1 MLDQLDQRAKT
12 LLKLLIERYIADG
25 QPVGSR
31 TLSKQGGLDLSPASI
46 RNVMSDLEE
55 RGYIASPHTSAGRV
69 PTPRAYR
76 LFVDTMLTSGPLD
89 QIYEEQL
96 TVQLQDKP
104 QSLTSQQLMSSAAQL
119 LSSLSHFA
127 GVVLTPRRSQTFQ
140 QIDFLRLSE
149 KRLLL
154 VIVTPEGSV
163 QNRILLTQRDY
174 SASELIEAANYINAH
189 YANLDFEEVLSRL
202 QLELETLRSDMSIL
216 MQKAM
221 QASSD
226 AASEAAENVV
236 IAGERKLLDVND
248 LASNRDR
255 LRKVFEIF
263 EKKTDLL
270 QLLNISNRAQGIQI
284 FIGGES
290 DLVPMEE
297 MSVITAP
304 YKADGKIVGTLGVIG
319 PTRMAY
325 ERVIPIVDI
334 TAKLL
339 SSALSQH

>member
-1 MLDQLDQRAKT
+1 M
-12 LLKLLIERYIADG
+12 
-25 QPVGSR
+25 
-31 TLSKQGGLDLSPASI
+31 
-46 RNVMSDLEE
+46 
-55 RGYIASPHTSAGRV
+55 
-69 PTPRAYR
+69 
-76 LFVDTMLTSGPLD
+76 
-89 QIYEEQL
+89 
-96 TVQLQDKP
+96 
-104 QSLTSQQLMSSAAQL
+104 
-119 LSSLSHFA
+119 
-127 GVVLTPRRSQTFQ
+127 
-140 QIDFLRLSE
+140 
-149 KRLLL
+149 
-154 VIVTPEGSV
+154 IVTPEGSV